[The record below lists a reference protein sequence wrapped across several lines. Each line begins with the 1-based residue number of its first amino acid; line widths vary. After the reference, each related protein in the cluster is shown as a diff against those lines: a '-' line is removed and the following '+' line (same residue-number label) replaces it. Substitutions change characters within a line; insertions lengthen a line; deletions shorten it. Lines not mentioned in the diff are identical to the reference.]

1 MPQET
6 GSALFT
12 DLYELTMGVVYHA
25 EGMNSPATFEM
36 FVRGLPPGRNF
47 LVAAGFEQVLD
58 YLEGLRFS
66 AGDIDYLRSLG
77 QFEDSY
83 LDMLSRLRFT
93 GDVWAMPEGSVFFPN
108 EPLIRITALRI
119 EAQLVETFVLNCINF
134 QSMVASKA
142 ARIAIASE
150 GRPFADFSG
159 RRDHGYDAALL
170 VARASYIAGA
180 MGTSSIE
187 AGQRFGIPLAGTMAH
202 SYVMSFDRELDA
214 FVAYL
219 RAFPSRPT
227 LLIDTYGNAN
237 GARNAVE
244 AARQAAS
251 FGATLGAVRIDSG
264 DFESESRVVRAILDE
279 AGLEEVRIFVSGDLD
294 EYAIAKLLA
303 AGAPVDAFGVGTRMG
318 VSADAPY
325 LPGVYK
331 LVEDESGGRLKLSAG
346 KESLPGRKQV
356 YRQFDAPGLMA
367 GDTISLHDEP
377 GVPGEPLLQ
386 QVMRGGARVATSPGL
401 LDVRERCARQ
411 LEALPPGLR
420 SLETNAPYPVS
431 VSKGLAAMRDGM
443 AANHR

>member
-1 MPQET
+1 MEPRL

-12 DLYELTMGVVYHA
+12 DLYELTMGAVYHA
-25 EGMNSPATFEM
+25 EGMNGLATFEM
-36 FVRGLPPGRNF
+36 FVRGLPEGRNF
-47 LVAAGFEQVLD
+47 LIAAGLEQALN
-58 YLEGLRFS
+58 YLENLRFT
-66 AGDIDYLRSLG
+66 AGELDYLRSLD
-77 QFEDSY
+77 QFEESY
-83 LDMLSRLRFT
+83 LEALASLRFT
-93 GDVWAMPEGSVFFPN
+93 GDAWAIAEGTVFFPN
-108 EPLIRITALRI
+108 EPLIRITAPRI

-142 ARIAIASE
+142 ARIAIASH

-180 MGTSSIE
+180 MGTSSVE
-187 AGQRFGIPLAGTMAH
+187 AGQRYGVPLSGTMAH
-202 SYVMSFDRELDA
+202 SYVMSFERELDA

-219 RAFPSRPT
+219 RAFPDRPT

-237 GARNAVE
+237 GARNAVQ
-244 AARQAAS
+244 AARKAAG

-264 DFESESRVVRAILDE
+264 DFDSESRVVREILDN
-279 AGLEEVRIFVSGDLD
+279 AGLGDVRIFVSGDLD

-303 AGAPVDAFGVGTRMG
+303 AGAPVNAFGIGTRMG

-356 YRQFDAPGLMA
+356 YRVRDDSGLMQS
-367 GDTISLHDEP
+367 DTIALHDEQN
-377 GVPGEPLLQ
+377 VPGEPLLQ
-386 QVMRGGARVATSPGL
+386 HVMQGGQRIAPSPSL
-401 LDVRERCARQ
+401 ESIRSHCAEQ
-411 LEALPPGLR
+411 LEALPDALRALESSGSYRVEVSPG
-420 SLETNAPYPVS
+420 P
-431 VSKGLAAMRDGM
+431 AAMRDDM
-443 AANHR
+443 AANHS

>member
-1 MPQET
+1 MPGRA

-12 DLYELTMGVVYHA
+12 DLYELTMGAVYRA
-25 EGMNSPATFEM
+25 EDMNSPATFEM
-36 FVRGLPPGRNF
+36 FVRVLPIGRNF
-47 LVAAGFEQVLD
+47 LVAAGLEQALD
-58 YLEGLRFS
+58 YLELLQFTPD
-66 AGDIDYLRSLG
+66 DIDYLRSLRLFDNG
-77 QFEDSY
+77 Y
-83 LDMLSRLRFT
+83 LELLSSLRFT
-93 GDVWAMPEGSVFFPN
+93 GDVWAMPEGTVFFPN
-108 EPLIRITALRI
+108 EPVLRVTAPRI

-142 ARIAIASE
+142 ARIAIATE

-159 RRDHGYDAALL
+159 RRDHGYDAARL

-180 MGTSSIE
+180 MGTSSVE
-187 AGQRFGIPLAGTMAH
+187 AGQRFGVPLSGTMAH
-202 SYVMSFDRELDA
+202 SYVMSFEREVDA

-219 RAFPSRPT
+219 RAFPDRPT

-244 AARQAAS
+244 AARQAAE

-264 DFESESRVVRAILDE
+264 DFDSESRVVREILDD
-279 AGLEEVRIFVSGDLD
+279 AGLTEVRIFVSGDLD
-294 EYAIAKLLA
+294 EYAIAKLLVSS
-303 AGAPVDAFGVGTRMG
+303 APVDAFGVGTRMG

-356 YRQFDAPGLMA
+356 YRTLDVEGLML
-367 GDTISLHDEP
+367 GDTIALHDED
-377 GVPGEPLLQ
+377 GQPGEPLLQ
-386 QVMRGGARVATSPGL
+386 HVMQGGRRLAPSPPL
-401 LDVRERCARQ
+401 ESVRSYCAAQLDQ
-411 LEALPPGLR
+411 LPPSLR
-420 SLETNAPYPVS
+420 SLEQDSSYPVEIS
-431 VSKGLAAMRDGM
+431 PGLAAMRDDM

>member
-1 MPQET
+1 MPGRA

-12 DLYELTMGVVYHA
+12 DLYELTMGAVYSA
-25 EGMNSPATFEM
+25 EDMNSPATFEM
-36 FVRGLPPGRNF
+36 FVRGLPRGRNF
-47 LVAAGFEQVLD
+47 LVTAGLEQALD
-58 YLEGLRFS
+58 YIESLQFTPD
-66 AGDIDYLRSLG
+66 DIDYLRTLNL
-77 QFEDSY
+77 FEDAY
-83 LDMLSRLRFT
+83 LELLSSLRFT
-93 GDVWAMPEGSVFFPN
+93 GDAWAMPEGTVFFPN
-108 EPLIRITALRI
+108 EPLLRITAPRI

-150 GRPFADFSG
+150 GRTFADFSG

-180 MGTSSIE
+180 MGTSSVE
-187 AGQRFGIPLAGTMAH
+187 AGQRFGVPLSGTMAH
-202 SYVMSFDRELDA
+202 SYVMSFDREVDA

-219 RAFPSRPT
+219 RVFPDRPT

-244 AARQAAS
+244 AARQS
-251 FGATLGAVRIDSG
+251 QEFGANLGAVRIDSG
-264 DFESESRVVRAILDE
+264 DFDSESRVVREILNT
-279 AGLEEVRIFVSGDLD
+279 AGLSDVRIFVSGDLD

-331 LVEDESGGRLKLSAG
+331 LVEDGTGGRLKLSAG

-356 YRQFDAPGLMA
+356 YRQFDAAGRMT
-367 GDTISLHDEP
+367 GDTIALHEEH
-377 GVPGEPLLQ
+377 GLPGEPILQ
-386 QVMRGGARVATSPGL
+386 HVMQGGRRLAPSPPL
-401 LDVRERCARQ
+401 ESVRSYCAAQLDQ
-411 LEALPPGLR
+411 LPPSLR
-420 SLETNAPYPVS
+420 SLEQGGDFPVEIS
-431 VSKGLAAMRDGM
+431 PGLAAMRDDM
-443 AANHR
+443 ATNHR